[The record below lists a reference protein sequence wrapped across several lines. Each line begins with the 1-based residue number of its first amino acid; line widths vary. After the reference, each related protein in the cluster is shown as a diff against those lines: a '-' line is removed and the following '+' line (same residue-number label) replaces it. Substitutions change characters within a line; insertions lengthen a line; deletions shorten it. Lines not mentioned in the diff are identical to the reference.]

1 MSGVVEGGSVGSEVV
16 EAAVVVVAGVVVT
29 MQDGGVQLGPTI
41 QKGILLGKSRSF

>member
-29 MQDGGVQLGPTI
+29 MHEGGVQLAATI
-41 QKGILLGKSRSF
+41 